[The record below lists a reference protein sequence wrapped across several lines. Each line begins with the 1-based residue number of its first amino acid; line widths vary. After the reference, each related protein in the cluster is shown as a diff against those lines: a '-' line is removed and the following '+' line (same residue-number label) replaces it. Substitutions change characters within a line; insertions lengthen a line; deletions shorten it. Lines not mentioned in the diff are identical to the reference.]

1 MTSLASP
8 HGLAV
13 AGALFMLGGLAIL
26 GAALL
31 NRTTLAS
38 LKTSFDT
45 PAKLGVAASFALP
58 MIALGLFL
66 QAAGNMAAVSIGP
79 GLTALLLAL
88 GFALLMY
95 ATLDETIAEALER
108 KSILSPA
115 SAEPAPAVLPAPV
128 HEAITEVAKSEPAK
142 AAEPPKI
149 ALVS

>member
-115 SAEPAPAVLPAPV
+115 SAEPAPAVLPAPCLLYTSRCV
-128 HEAITEVAKSEPAK
+128 
-142 AAEPPKI
+142 
-149 ALVS
+149 

>member
-13 AGALFMLGGLAIL
+13 AGALFMLGGVAIL

-31 NRTTLAS
+31 NRATLGS
-38 LKTSFDT
+38 LKTSFDN
-45 PAKLGVAASFALP
+45 PAKLGVAAWFALP
-58 MIALGLFL
+58 MLAFGLFL

-88 GFALLMY
+88 SFTLLMY

-108 KSILSPA
+108 KSVLSATPA
-115 SAEPAPAVLPAPV
+115 EFDRPCYWLWR
-128 HEAITEVAKSEPAK
+128 TKRLRKSPRVR
-142 AAEPPKI
+142 PPGRQRS
-149 ALVS
+149 LS